1 MFIDKKKLAELQDLE
16 SFLEVVGLLDI
27 DKLNQE
33 DLDFV
38 IKCLENLS
46 SKELKYEEP
55 KVKGLIIKL
64 LMMIIS
70 LGGTFLAI
78 YKGIDIPLALSGF
91 GTFYIFGTVIE
102 CGANILG
109 NNKKQKNK
117 YVSSQ
122 KQAKKI
128 LKDAR
133 ARAKELELENIISEP
148 LDESIK
154 PEMVDNKLNE
164 IRETELFASA
174 QELYNFILSSKI
186 INKEYFLR
194 KLYAILQ
201 GYTNLKETLQELKC
215 YVSSNNIQNESYQEQ
230 IYDLRL
236 EAEAYSM
243 SYSDEVFSSSFAN
256 HVESFKSQILSGADV
271 LKLFGD
277 FKKLVDILFSLNI
290 NKEFLLQGY
299 AYNFWLA
306 IKYVNDDERQV
317 LVNQIKDEY
326 LDAIIS
332 HANCI
337 LSYIPDTGSALEIKD
352 ELRNKIAQE
361 DKREY
366 VKSLLFALD
375 KLNVF
380 NKAGFKVKN

>member
-122 KQAKKI
+122 KQAKKM

-230 IYDLRL
+230 IYDLSL

-277 FKKLVDILFSLNI
+277 FKKLVDI
-290 NKEFLLQGY
+290 
-299 AYNFWLA
+299 
-306 IKYVNDDERQV
+306 
-317 LVNQIKDEY
+317 
-326 LDAIIS
+326 
-332 HANCI
+332 
-337 LSYIPDTGSALEIKD
+337 
-352 ELRNKIAQE
+352 
-361 DKREY
+361 
-366 VKSLLFALD
+366 
-375 KLNVF
+375 
-380 NKAGFKVKN
+380 